1 MTLNLDT
8 RKYRLI
14 KTIMDLNDEMSIG
27 FLENQVEELEQ
38 KAKFWEAIKPI
49 KKATT
54 LEEMIAEQNYKP
66 ISAAAFFEQASAI
79 EMNEPIEELLEMLD

>member
-14 KTIMDLNDEMSIG
+14 KSIMDLNDEISID
-27 FLENQVEELEQ
+27 FLEHQVEELAQ

-49 KKATT
+49 KKAVT
-54 LEEMIAEQNYKP
+54 LAEMIAEQNYKP
-66 ISAAAFFEQASAI
+66 VSAAVFFEQAAAI
-79 EMNEPIEELLEMLD
+79 KMDEPIEELLEMLD